1 MSTVESRVEESAIE
15 VQIAVDD
22 DEPPDPDCP
31 DPDCIRRWAEAALAQ
46 VGHAGA
52 GLTVRVVA
60 TAEAQALNRDFRG
73 RDYAT
78 NVLSFVFAE
87 VPPEATAE
95 LGGRYLGDLAVCAD
109 VVQREACE
117 QGKPAANHWAHMVV
131 HGVLH
136 LAGFDHGDDAEAQA
150 MEAQERIVLAGFGVP
165 DPYRDDGGTG
175 VTEREPA

>member
-1 MSTVESRVEESAIE
+1 MSTVEPTADEPAIE

-22 DEPPDPDCP
+22 DEPPDPDC
-31 DPDCIRRWAEAALAQ
+31 IRRWAEAALTQ

-52 GLTVRVVA
+52 ALTVRVV
-60 TAEAQALNRDFRG
+60 TSAEAQALNRDFRG

-78 NVLSFVFAE
+78 NVLSFAFSE

-95 LGGRYLGDLAVCAD
+95 LGATYLGDIAVCAD
-109 VVQREACE
+109 VVRREADE
-117 QGKPAANHWAHMVV
+117 QGKPTAHHWAHMIV

-136 LAGFDHGDDAEAQA
+136 LAGHDHGDDTEAQA
-150 MEAQERIVLAGFGVP
+150 MEACERTVLAGFGVP

>member
-1 MSTVESRVEESAIE
+1 MSTVGTTTDEPAIE

-22 DEPPDPDCP
+22 DEPPDSNCP
-31 DPDCIRRWAEAALAQ
+31 DPDCIRGWAEAALAQ

-52 GLTVRVVA
+52 ALTVRVVA
-60 TAEAQALNRDFRG
+60 TDEAQALNRDFRG

-78 NVLSFVFAE
+78 NVLSFAFAE

-95 LGGRYLGDLAVCAD
+95 LGARYLGDIAVCAD
-109 VVQREACE
+109 VVRREADE
-117 QGKPAANHWAHMVV
+117 QGKPARNHWAHMIV

-136 LAGFDHGDDAEAQA
+136 LAGFDHGDDAEAHA
-150 MEAQERIVLAGFGVP
+150 MEAQERTVLAGFGVP

-175 VTEREPA
+175 VTAQEPA